1 MSQTDESPD
10 LSTGETTEETT
21 EETADGAVPA
31 VPEPVA
37 APVVLLNAF
46 PVDRAQW
53 EPLIAAWGDQV
64 EGDVITFDMPGIGEM
79 PLTDEEPGLELVADA
94 AVLAMR
100 EATGAHAAVWIGC
113 SMGGYVA
120 LAVAE
125 RWPDAVAG
133 LGLVCTKA
141 TADDDGARDKRLSLA
156 TSVEHEDG
164 MPDPRASAEGLIGT
178 QRAAREELVEWAAAN
193 VARQGG
199 DGIAWGQRA
208 MAARPDRTEVLRGVD
223 APVVVVLGELDSVV
237 RREDGAAMAAAAG
250 VEPVVVPGVGHL
262 AAVEAPV
269 EVARALLPLLS

>member
-1 MSQTDESPD
+1 MSQTDVSA
-10 LSTGETTEETT
+10 ETEPSD
-21 EETADGAVPA
+21 ADPA
-31 VPEPVA
+31 VPEPTA
-37 APVVLLNAF
+37 TPVVLLNAF
-46 PVDRAQW
+46 PADRAQW

-79 PLTDEEPGLELVADA
+79 PLTDEEPGLELIADA

-100 EATGAHAAVWIGC
+100 EATGADAAVWIGC

-141 TADDDGARDKRLSLA
+141 TADDDAARDKRLTLA
-156 TSVEHEDG
+156 DSVEHADG
-164 MPDPRASAEGLIGT
+164 LPDPRATAEGLIGT
-178 QRAAREELVEWAAAN
+178 QGAAREELVEWATAN

-199 DGIAWGQRA
+199 DGVAWGQRA

-223 APVVVVLGELDSVV
+223 APVVVVIGDQDSIL
-237 RREDGAAMAAAAG
+237 RREDGAAMAEAAG
-250 VEPVVVPGVGHL
+250 VEAVVLAGVGHL

-269 EVARALLPLLS
+269 EVARALLPLLD